1 MGFAIFLVYVFL
13 SFFRPFELFWPDLAE
28 LRPMM
33 VLWILGMVFA
43 GGRAMVKKQ
52 VGARGIDFQ
61 LLLALVLALAL
72 SLLAKGWV
80 GGAVAAIGDFSISS
94 MLFVLVAL
102 NVTDW
107 KRLRMTCA
115 TVILAMLTTTLL
127 GINAYHT
134 GYLADK
140 LVMRQ
145 NAPGFEELEPDP
157 EAVAQA
163 PGTPRGARPPGQ
175 IPALEKSGR
184 YLWRVRG
191 QAYLNDPNDFSQV
204 LVMCLPILWI
214 FWREKSFLRN
224 LIFVLLPAGV
234 MGYGILLSQSR
245 GALLGAAAAMFF
257 VVKRRIGTLMTFTL
271 MGLGGAA
278 FLAASVIGG
287 RAMSSKE
294 QSAADRIEAW
304 SVGLDLLK
312 TYPIFG
318 AGFNN
323 FMEHHW
329 LTAHNSFVLC
339 FAELGLVGF
348 FVWIGMIVLTFK
360 SLTAAI
366 DTLPVRSPNH
376 QTVFLLRNSLVG
388 FLACAWF
395 LSRTY
400 QPIFYFLLAL
410 CTSAWYCASMSP
422 GMTDPESPAFKK
434 IREIK
439 WVKSTIFFMIFVILA
454 VRAFVFSHFASGGS

>member
-28 LRPMM
+28 LRPML
-33 VLWILGMVFA
+33 VLWVLGMVFS
-43 GGRAMVKKQ
+43 GGRALVKKQ
-52 VGARGIDFQ
+52 VGARRIDFL
-61 LLLALVLALAL
+61 LLLALVLAIAA
-72 SLLAKGWV
+72 SLLVKGWF
-80 GGAVAAIGDFSISS
+80 GGAMTAISDFSISS

-115 TVILAMLTTTLL
+115 TVILAMLTTALM

-134 GYLADK
+134 GFLADK

-145 NAPGFEELEPDP
+145 NAPGYEEMEPDP
-157 EAVAQA
+157 EAVAPA
-163 PGTPRGARPPGQ
+163 PGTPRNARPPDQ
-175 IPALEKSGR
+175 IPAQDKSGR

-224 LIFVLLPAGV
+224 LFVVLLPASV
-234 MGYGILLSQSR
+234 MVYGIVLSQSR
-245 GALLGAAAAMFF
+245 GALLGTAAALFF
-257 VVKRRIGTLMTFTL
+257 VVKRRIGTVMTFAL
-271 MGLGGAA
+271 MGLGGTA

-312 TYPIFG
+312 SNPVLG

-348 FVWIGMIVLTFK
+348 FIWIGMIVLTFK

-366 DTLPVRSPNH
+366 DTLPLRSPNH
-376 QTVFLLRNSLVG
+376 QAVFLLRNSLVG
-388 FLACAWF
+388 FLVCAWF

-400 QPIFYFLLAL
+400 QPILYFLLAL
-410 CTSAWYCASMSP
+410 CVSAWYCASTSP
-422 GMTDPESPAFKK
+422 GMTDPQSEAYKK
-434 IREIK
+434 IRGVK
-439 WVKSTIFFMIFVILA
+439 WVKSTIFFMIFVLVA
-454 VRAFVFSHFASGGS
+454 VRIFVFSHFSGGGG